1 MNRDLPFD
9 PYFRPADRIS
19 TIEEKIIIA
28 AFAAPGLL
36 ATEQAR
42 FVLGA
47 VGEPML
53 IAQNQTSEV
62 LLVAY
67 QSNDFRNISGRFAGH
82 RESLFPGISFF
93 FTTSA
98 SATRRTLHGV
108 GNSLIIFVPVLSAT
122 PRTIRG
128 LHSTPPFAIAA
139 YPVTS

>member
-93 FTTSA
+93 FTP
-98 SATRRTLHGV
+98 
-108 GNSLIIFVPVLSAT
+108 NPPVQILLPKENLWVVVTQANPTFQGMVVVEIT
-122 PRTIRG
+122 P
-128 LHSTPPFAIAA
+128 
-139 YPVTS
+139 